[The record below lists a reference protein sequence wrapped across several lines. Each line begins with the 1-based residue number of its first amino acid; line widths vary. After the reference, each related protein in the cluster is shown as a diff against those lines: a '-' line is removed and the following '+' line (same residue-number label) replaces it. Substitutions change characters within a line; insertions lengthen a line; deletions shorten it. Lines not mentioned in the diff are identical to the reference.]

1 MTILR
6 LLYKKHGVM
15 KFISHLDMVRLT
27 ERTFR
32 RAKLPLRFSNGFNP
46 HPKISF
52 GAPLS
57 VGVTSDY
64 EVLDVELIEEI
75 DINEFLAN
83 QEKFVP
89 AGITFFEGKYIDKS
103 KALMSMLSDA
113 TFMLRTNVTSI
124 SLEELRVKLDEFLAL
139 DEIMIEKATKKKI
152 IKQVNIKP
160 LIGNFAIVS
169 ADDNEII
176 SNVTVVSG
184 SSGNLKPDVLLN
196 TFYKFL
202 DVEYETHFTRIH
214 RTMLFGRENGRKVPL
229 FDMK

>member
-6 LLYKKHGVM
+6 LLYKKNGVM

-32 RAKLPLRFSNGFNP
+32 RAKLPLSFSNGYNP

-64 EVLDVELIEEI
+64 EVLDVELLEEI
-75 DINEFLAN
+75 DIKEFIAN
-83 QEKFVP
+83 QENYVP
-89 AGITFFEGKYIDKS
+89 AGISFFDGKYIEKS

-113 TFMLRTNVTSI
+113 TFMLRTNPTSLG
-124 SLEELRVKLDEFLAL
+124 LEELRSKLDEFLSL
-139 DEIMIEKATKKKI
+139 DEIMVEKATKKKV
-152 IKQVNIKP
+152 IKQVDIKP

-169 ADDNEII
+169 ADENEII

-184 SSGNLKPDVLLN
+184 SSGTLKADVLLK

-202 DVEYETHFTRIH
+202 GEDCDPHFTRIH

>member
-6 LLYKKHGVM
+6 LLYKKDGVM

-32 RAKLPLRFSNGFNP
+32 RANLPLAFSNGFNP

-64 EVLDVELIEEI
+64 EVLDVELLEQI
-75 DINEFLAN
+75 DIRDFLAN

-89 AGITFFEGKYIDKS
+89 TGIKFFEGRYLDKS
-103 KALMSMLSDA
+103 KSLMSMLSDA
-113 TFMLRTNVTSI
+113 TFMLRTNPTGM
-124 SLEELRVKLDEFLAL
+124 SLEELRAKLDEFLAL

-152 IKQVNIKP
+152 IKQVDIKP
-160 LIGNFAIVS
+160 WIGTFAIVS
-169 ADDNEII
+169 ADENEII
-176 SNVTVVSG
+176 SNVTVASG
-184 SSGNLKPDVLLN
+184 SSGNLKSDVLLK
-196 TFYKFL
+196 TFYKFIG
-202 DVEYETHFTRIH
+202 VEYESHFTRIH
-214 RTMLFGRENGRKVPL
+214 RTMLFGRSNGKKVPL
-229 FDMK
+229 FEMK